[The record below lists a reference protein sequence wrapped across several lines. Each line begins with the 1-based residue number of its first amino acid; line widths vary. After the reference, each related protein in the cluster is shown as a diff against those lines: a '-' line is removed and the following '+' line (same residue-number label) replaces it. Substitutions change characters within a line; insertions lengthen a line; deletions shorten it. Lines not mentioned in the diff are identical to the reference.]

1 VEGFVDDSL
10 EFRADVR
17 ERDLTHSSHS
27 IGIVEKDRLDPWG
40 ETSVANYDR
49 LHSEFGIDRIEP
61 LIPRFHGKL
70 SLHIRRGIDFGQRDL
85 GRILDAVDNNKPFA
99 VMSGIKPTG
108 VFHLGT
114 KMTADDMIYFQ
125 SLSKKATVF
134 YAIADVEAY
143 NDNGLSLK
151 ESSKIAV
158 QNVADILALG
168 LDPERAVVYKQSQE
182 IKVMRL
188 ATIFSRGVTN
198 NMLKAIY
205 GERQVGLY
213 LSALIQAGDILMPQ
227 LAEFGGPKPVLV
239 PVGADQDPHIRL
251 TRDLASAYRED
262 FGFIPPS
269 SIYHKLI
276 KSLDGGTK
284 MSKRSASSTLTLSEE
299 PSSAAKKVMAGFT
312 GGRSTIEE
320 QRRIGGEADKCSI
333 YDLYL
338 FHFALEDDYAK
349 RVYDECYGGIRMC
362 GDCKKEL
369 SVLVKKYLEDHQKK
383 RESLMKDAEELL
395 ERSRKTLDSMA
406 R

>member
-1 VEGFVDDSL
+1 MGQALVES
-10 EFRADVR
+10 
-17 ERDLTHSSHS
+17 
-27 IGIVEKDRLDPWG
+27 DRLDPWG
-40 ETSVANYDR
+40 DTAVSNYDR
-49 LHSEFGIDRIEP
+49 LHSEFGIGRLDE
-61 LIPRFHGKL
+61 LVPRFKHP
-70 SLHIRRGIDFGQRDL
+70 SLHMRRAVDFGQRDL
-85 GRILDAVDNNKPFA
+85 GRILDAIDHNASFA

-134 YAIADVEAY
+134 YAIADVEAF
-143 NDNGLSLK
+143 NDNGLTFQ

-182 IKVMRL
+182 IRVMRM
-188 ATIFSRGVTN
+188 ATIFSKAVTN
-198 NMLKAIY
+198 NMLRAIY

-227 LAEFGGPKPVLV
+227 LPEFGGPKPVIV

-251 TRDLASAYRED
+251 SRDLANAYHQE

-269 SIYHKLI
+269 AIYHKLI
-276 KSLDGGTK
+276 RSLDGSTK
-284 MSKRSASSTLTLSEE
+284 MSKRSAASTFTLDDE
-299 PSSAAKKVMAGFT
+299 PSAAAKKVLAGFT
-312 GGRSTIEE
+312 GGRPTIEE
-320 QRRIGGEADKCSI
+320 QKRIGGEADKCPI

-338 FHFALEDDYAK
+338 FHFAIEDEYAR

-369 SVLVKKYLEDHQKK
+369 AGIVKKYLEEHARK
-383 RESLMKDAEELL
+383 RNSLMKDAEELI
-395 ERSRKTLDSMA
+395 EKSRKALDSMA